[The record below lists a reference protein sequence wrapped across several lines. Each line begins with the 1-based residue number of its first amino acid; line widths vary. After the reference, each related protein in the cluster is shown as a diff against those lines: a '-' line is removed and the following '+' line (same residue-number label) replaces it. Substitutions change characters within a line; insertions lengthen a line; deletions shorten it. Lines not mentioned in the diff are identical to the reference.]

1 MCPISFNISGMKLNE
16 VYFSSETVITHF
28 LDKTYQEINFK
39 SHLNGALPC
48 K

>member
-1 MCPISFNISGMKLNE
+1 MG
-16 VYFSSETVITHF
+16 TVITHF
-28 LDKTYQEINFK
+28 LDKLYQEINLE